1 MLPINPNKRMAWTE
15 DRVAVEN
22 FWRAVGPR
30 EPMSW
35 EIKEAKTAAQRR
47 KEEKATQDA
56 KSALAEIV
64 GQRVCSR
71 VYNIKDAEE
80 QLWKPRKI
88 LASTLKN
95 GDKDQKAALAHWI
108 VYHWGRIRKG
118 KDEYAEWTERLGDFS
133 EAYVFRFAEEMK
145 ARRISSWSKVLSF
158 ADHRKFPIYDART
171 AVAVNVAI
179 ERTGGKVFLY
189 MPGTQNTDL
198 PAAIKRIDRITKK
211 RGNWRKAKWNYL
223 AFIFLL
229 RQVVKFGLA
238 KSILD
243 AEATLF
249 ANAPKLATEWVAEK
263 EAFSARR
270 RSLMGKPPKTAEV
283 KLRKRAVKKKA
294 ASVA

>member
-1 MLPINPNKRMAWTE
+1 MLPINGNKRMAWTE

-22 FWRAVGPR
+22 FWKAVGPR

-35 EIKEAKTAAQRR
+35 EIKDKKTAAQRK

-56 KSALAEIV
+56 KSALTEIV
-64 GQRVCSR
+64 GPRICSR
-71 VYNIKDAEE
+71 VFNIKDADE
-80 QLWKPRKI
+80 QLWKPREV
-88 LASTLKN
+88 LAPTLK
-95 GDKDQKAALAHWI
+95 GKDKQKSALLAHWI

-118 KDEYAEWTERLGDFS
+118 KDEYKDWVEQLDDFS

-158 ADHRKFPIYDART
+158 ADHNKFPIYDART

-198 PAAIKRIDRITKK
+198 PDAIKRIDKITKK

-249 ANAPKLATEWVAEK
+249 ANAPKLATEWVKEK

-270 RSLMGKPPKTAEV
+270 RSLLGRPPKTTKAE
-283 KLRKRAVKKKA
+283 KKKNKKKT
-294 ASVA
+294 SKK